1 MPDEARII
9 YLLLALIL
17 VAPAAIAAIRRFLR
31 KRDK

>member
-17 VAPAAIAAIRRFLR
+17 VAPAALVALRRLLR